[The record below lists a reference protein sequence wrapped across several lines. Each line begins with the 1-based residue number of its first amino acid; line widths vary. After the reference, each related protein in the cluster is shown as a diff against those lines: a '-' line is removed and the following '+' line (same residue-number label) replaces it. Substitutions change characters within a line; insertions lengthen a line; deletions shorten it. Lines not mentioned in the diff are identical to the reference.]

1 VNLSNS
7 ELDTDS
13 LELNLTNVITMGESS
28 AFLQVQH
35 SLPSGT
41 TQPSFRYN
49 AAFLQVQ
56 HSLGVFQMQMFST
69 FYQEGESCRFQ
80 SSWSY
85 RRILTCD
92 SSCLHGRE
100 A

>member
-49 AAFLQVQ
+49 TAFLQVQ
-56 HSLGVFQMQMFST
+56 HSLPSGTVQP
-69 FYQEGESCRFQ
+69 
-80 SSWSY
+80 WSFPDTGY
-85 RRILTCD
+85 PQPSIRRGIQY
-92 SSCLHGRE
+92 E
-100 A
+100 

>member
-28 AFLQVQH
+28 AFLQVQY

-41 TQPSFRYN
+41 TQPSFRYST
-49 AAFLQVQ
+49 AFF
-56 HSLGVFQMQMFST
+56 GVFKIQDVFN
-69 FYQEGESCRFQ
+69 
-80 SSWSY
+80 
-85 RRILTCD
+85 L
-92 SSCLHGRE
+92 L
-100 A
+100 